1 MLSFFGKVMLL
12 VFALSS
18 FSYAEFRAMTINTE
32 WLWTP
37 FDKKVDGSLKHL
49 RDMSETDYL
58 EELRFYAAQI
68 QARSIDIV
76 ALSEIENEQVADELV
91 RALNTKGNKEVG
103 QKWQSYF
110 KQGRDTATGQ
120 DVAIISKLSYVEGSL
135 TDFNFPSG
143 FIAGAGKAKKL
154 SKIVGAQF
162 WINDI
167 NSRKKLGV
175 ITAHLLSKRHENKK
189 KATNREKQALGVK
202 KAVERFRHDS
212 DALIVMGDFND
223 YLNSPTL
230 TTIIDQR
237 LSTYQDCANFSVNG
251 HAKERKR
258 WLRHIDHLLYSGLS
272 CAGQYKLDLQ
282 SFSDHPAI
290 YAEFIIHQAK

>member
-1 MLSFFGKVMLL
+1 MFSFLGRIMLL

-49 RDMSETDYL
+49 RDMSEADYL
-58 EELRFYAAQI
+58 EELGFYAAQI
-68 QARSIDIV
+68 QARSIDVV
-76 ALSEIENEQVADELV
+76 ALNEIENEQVADELV
-91 RALNTKGNKEVG
+91 RELNKQSNKEVG
-103 QKWQSYF
+103 LKWQSYF

-120 DVAIISKLSYVEGSL
+120 DVAIISRLPYVEGSL
-135 TDFNFPSG
+135 TDFDFPAG

-162 WINDI
+162 WINDV
-167 NSRKKLGV
+167 NSKKKLGV

-202 KAVERFRHDS
+202 KAIERFRNDS
-212 DALIVMGDFND
+212 DALILMGDFND
-223 YLNSPTL
+223 YLNSSTL
-230 TTIIDQR
+230 AIIIDKR
-237 LSTYQDCANFSVNG
+237 LSTYKDCANFSVDAN
-251 HAKERKR
+251 AKERKR
-258 WLRHIDHLLYSGLS
+258 WLRHIDHLLYSGLN
-272 CAGQYKLDLQ
+272 CLGQYKLDLQ
-282 SFSDHPAI
+282 NFSDHPAI

>member
-1 MLSFFGKVMLL
+1 MLSLFGKVMLL
-12 VFALSS
+12 AFALSS
-18 FSYAEFRAMTINTE
+18 FSYAELRAMTINTE

-49 RDMSETDYL
+49 SDMSESDYL

-68 QARSIDIV
+68 QARSIDVV

-91 RALNTKGNKEVG
+91 RELNKKGNKEFG

-120 DVAIISKLSYVEGSL
+120 DVAIISRLPYVEGSL

-162 WINDI
+162 WINDN
-167 NSRKKLGV
+167 NSKKKLAV
-175 ITAHLLSKRHENKK
+175 ITAHLLSKRHENKN
-189 KATNREKQALGVK
+189 KATNREKQALGLQ
-202 KAVERFRHDS
+202 KAIERFRNDS

-223 YLNSPTL
+223 YLNSSTL
-230 TTIIDQR
+230 TIIIDKH
-237 LSTYQDCANFSVNG
+237 LSTYKECANFSVDAN
-251 HAKERKR
+251 AKERKR

-290 YAEFIIHQAK
+290 YAEFIILQAK